1 VNFGR
6 AYYRE
11 GKRMSDTTIRCPEC
25 DTIASEDAFTVSC
38 DGKYTCPDCGSRF
51 YEFEAGDSDE
61 AEFDW

>member
-1 VNFGR
+1 
-6 AYYRE
+6 
-11 GKRMSDTTIRCPEC
+11 MSDTTIRCPEC

-61 AEFDW
+61 AEFDWEA